1 MEFSSFA
8 QSLYPFY
15 DWSKDKDVGSDKRK
29 IGKGPFAKILLKA
42 GLDAEGVN
50 IIEDLKNDTF
60 LKYFEGTRP
69 VTRVMQLTNSHFDEE
84 FFNDSIYEMFEW
96 KFNEIRDAFN
106 EKFKVKIKPGNEAGS
121 LVKVYLDIRNV
132 PKKTK
137 EPKEPISAPAQQ
149 KMLPKDQDAIAEII
163 MQLGSILKELKY
175 KSCEY
180 HLADNEKQ
188 ADQIHG
194 CTVDGI
200 KDGSKLSVISKRG
213 TSTEID
219 QVFGCPADPESPYR
233 LPVTLENGPV
243 FSPFLEKLL
252 EFRIANDRLLPYIE
266 RYPKYAMLNYLHS
279 MGERITSKWL
289 LYRPADLNTE
299 KTYHS
304 YIDHYEKHLKECNK
318 DIRNPTFLDEMPCD
332 EKN

>member
-1 MEFSSFA
+1 MDF
-8 QSLYPFY
+8 SLYAQLLHPFY
-15 DWSKDKDVGSDKRK
+15 DWSKSGETDGRI
-29 IGKGPFAKILLKA
+29 IGKKSPFVRELLKA

-50 IIEDLKNDTF
+50 IIEKIDRSILA
-60 LKYFEGTRP
+60 KYYDGERS
-69 VTRVMQLTNSHFDEE
+69 VASVMQVTNSHFDALSY
-84 FFNDSIYEMFEW
+84 NDFIDEMFKW
-96 KFNEIRDAFN
+96 KSKEIRAQFQ
-106 EKFKVKIKPGNEAGS
+106 KHKVIIKPGDEVES
-121 LVKVYLDIRNV
+121 LVEIYVDIRNV
-132 PKKTK
+132 LKETK
-137 EPKEPISAPAQQ
+137 EPPKTISAPVQQ

-163 MQLGSILKELKY
+163 MRLGSILKELKD
-175 KSCEY
+175 KSREY
-180 HLADNEKQ
+180 HLTHNETQ
-188 ADQIHG
+188 SDLIQG
-194 CTVDGI
+194 CTVEGI
-200 KDGSKLSVISKRG
+200 EDEEGSELRVIIKRG
-213 TSTEID
+213 TSSEID
-219 QVFGCPADPESPYR
+219 QVFGCPADPEAPYR
-233 LPVTLENGPV
+233 LPVTLENGHV

-252 EFRIANDRLLPYIE
+252 EFHIANDRLLPYIE